1 MGWALGR
8 WILGCVGMDEIHSDV
23 DHAGAIAELRRLW
36 GAGRGTQAGVRVDR
50 LMDLVEA
57 YECAHH
63 PIELPSPE

>member
-1 MGWALGR
+1 
-8 WILGCVGMDEIHSDV
+8 MDEIHSDV
-23 DHAGAIAELRRLW
+23 DHARAIAELRRLW

-63 PIELPSPE
+63 PIELPSAE